1 MTGFR
6 LKTGGHINRDKPIS
20 FTFDGKAISGF
31 EGDVATSALLAS
43 GDRIFG
49 RGFKYHRPR
58 GVMSAGA
65 EEGGALFQMY
75 DGSARIANVKG
86 PLIEIH
92 NQLALSGQNGLPS
105 VRFDV
110 MAING
115 LFKSFLTA
123 GFYYKTFMGP
133 FSNTKFWML
142 CERFI
147 RKAAGMGAAT
157 RDADPDNLISLMA
170 FAIFLSL
177 AQVLLASLRLLKRL
191 KLASAFGLWNKIFKL
206 AAGIY
211 PQMKHLTLLGYK
223 RWSIAFWQLAA
234 C

>member
-6 LKTGGHINRDKPIS
+6 LPQKGLIQRDKS
-20 FTFDGKAISGF
+20 VTFTFDGKAIQGF

-43 GDRIFG
+43 GERIFG

-75 DGSARIANVKG
+75 EDDARVANVKG

-92 NQLALSGQNGLPS
+92 EGLALSGQNGFPS
-105 VRFDV
+105 VRFDL
-110 MAING
+110 MAVNG
-115 LFKSFLTA
+115 LMKPFLTA

-133 FSNTKFWML
+133 FSNTKFWMF

-147 RKAAGMGAAT
+147 RKAAGMGRAT
-157 RDADPDNLISLMA
+157 TKPDPDRYDIANGFCDLLVVGSGPAGLMA
-170 FAIFLSL
+170 AVEAAEAGKSVWLVEQDFQAGGWYLS
-177 AQVLLASLRLLKRL
+177 SGDDD
-191 KLASAFGLWNKIFKL
+191 KLNWV
-206 AAGIY
+206 
-211 PQMKHLTLLGYK
+211 
-223 RWSIAFWQLAA
+223 QLN
-234 C
+234 